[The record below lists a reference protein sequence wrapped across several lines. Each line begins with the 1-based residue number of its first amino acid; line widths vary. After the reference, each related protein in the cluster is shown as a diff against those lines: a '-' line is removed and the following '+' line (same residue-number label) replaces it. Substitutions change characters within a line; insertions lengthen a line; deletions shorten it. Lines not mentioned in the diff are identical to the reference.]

1 MSSQTDKVLLFE
13 YGSNMVHSRLTERL
27 ENVEVIGVGRLPNW
41 RFTFSKTAG
50 LKENGG
56 NGKCQIEKGET
67 GDCVYGVI
75 YRLTVED
82 LQNLN
87 SFNELTREYF
97 EDPIT
102 VIMTNPDGSIDTV
115 DVITYSTEEFTDP
128 FHPAVDYEDA
138 ILRGAKQNHLPQA
151 YVDQIIS
158 EGGI

>member
-1 MSSQTDKVLLFE
+1 MSSLTDKVLLFE
-13 YGSNMVHSRLTERL
+13 YGSNMIHSRLTERL

-41 RFTFSKTAG
+41 HFEFYKIG
-50 LKENGG
+50 PKG
-56 NGKCQIEKGET
+56 NAKCQIERGET
-67 GDCVYGVI
+67 GDCVYGVL

-82 LQNLN
+82 LQNLD
-87 SFNELTREYF
+87 SFTELTRQYF
-97 EDPIT
+97 EDPIP

-115 DVITYSTEEFTDP
+115 DAITYSVEEFTDP